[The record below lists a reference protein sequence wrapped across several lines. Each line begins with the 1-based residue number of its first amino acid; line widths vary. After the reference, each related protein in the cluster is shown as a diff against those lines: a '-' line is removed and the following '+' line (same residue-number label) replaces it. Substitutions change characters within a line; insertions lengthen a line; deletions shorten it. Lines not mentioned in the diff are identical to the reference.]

1 MCCCHLLPEL
11 PHKQQFSGQ
20 IKTESIDRA
29 AGKFDSRDEVRARF
43 SAGSEANGG
52 ALIGMFEEMTAV
64 AWMDA
69 GAGAGPLHLLPVCFT
84 VNSVRQDSPRRLS
97 SRFQSASKRL

>member
-11 PHKQQFSGQ
+11 PHKQHFSGQ

-52 ALIGMFEEMTAV
+52 ALIRMFEETTAV
-64 AWMDA
+64 AWMEA
-69 GAGAGPLHLLPVCFT
+69 GAAAGLFFT
-84 VNSVRQDSPRRLS
+84 FFLSVLQ
-97 SRFQSASKRL
+97 

>member
-29 AGKFDSRDEVRARF
+29 AGKFDSRDEVLARF
-43 SAGSEANGG
+43 FTGSEANGG
-52 ALIGMFEEMTAV
+52 ALIRMFEETTAV
-64 AWMDA
+64 AWMEA
-69 GAGAGPLHLLPVCFT
+69 GAGLFFYLLPVCFI
-84 VNSVRQDSPRRLS
+84 VNSV
-97 SRFQSASKRL
+97 